1 MSLKPFNSE
10 GGFGIDFDNLIIRPD
25 GGIQTSALDVSGL
38 TNLGPVDDLT
48 VTGGALGKFLQTDG
62 EGNLSWQLAGSMGN
76 TVYVTKDGNDD
87 NNDGTSWSSSVAT
100 FEKALELAEQ
110 KSGEMP
116 GIPVLVEVGPG
127 VYETEGHLDMPDNT
141 MIRAPHRAVV
151 IRPKAGFEE
160 RNVFRMG
167 SGCFIEGPIF
177 EDFRV
182 DDLSNPTEGFAVSFR
197 PGALIRRAPYAHKI
211 AVRSTPTWTKVAPP
225 LDRENANPLVP
236 RGGGVVL
243 CDGLVCSPSS
253 IYPNIM
259 TWGATPVAHN
269 GIGYC
274 AKNGGLINAVN
285 AISLWQHKHFL
296 AVDGGQIILSSCST
310 QFGDFT
316 MVADGNRDIVRPY
329 QTDIELIANTTDA
342 NLIEDNTQ
350 QIIDDLWDALV
361 AESFVTSWTEL
372 DEFYTKRDAG
382 LTLQALYWTILTAD
396 ESPMLDLAKGFFDT
410 QGNPVFSQDKEA
422 AFVFSFEFIRD
433 EVNNLAITQTSKN
446 IVTELF
452 AKLIDTITDP
462 VKIREPSTITAIG
475 HTWTAIMAGV
485 ALTKIPP
492 ARNATTIQESILELN
507 QGVVI
512 ASGQDD
518 QGSALFIGGLEINA
532 DTGELSGPP
541 FDQAVNRIATRA
553 SIARSF

>member
-1 MSLKPFNSE
+1 MALKPFNSE

-25 GGIQTSALDVSGL
+25 GGIQTTALEVDGAVDLGEVG
-38 TNLGPVDDLT
+38 NLSI
-48 VTGGALGKFLQTDG
+48 TGGALGRFLQTDG
-62 EGNLSWQLAGSMGN
+62 EGNISWQLAGSMGN
-76 TVYVTKDGNDD
+76 TVYMSKDGSDED
-87 NNDGTSWSSSVAT
+87 NDGTSWSSSVST
-100 FEKALELAEQ
+100 FEKALEIAET

-116 GIPVLVEVGPG
+116 GIPVLIEVGPG

-177 EDFRV
+177 EDFRL
-182 DDLSNPTEGFAVSFR
+182 DSLQNPTEGFAISFR

-225 LDRENANPLVP
+225 LDRANANPLVP
-236 RGGGVVL
+236 RGAGVVL
-243 CDGLVCSPSS
+243 ADGLVCSPSS

-259 TWGATPVAHN
+259 TWGATPVSHN

-274 AKNGGLINAVN
+274 AKNGALINAVN
-285 AISLWQHKHFL
+285 AISIWAHKHFL
-296 AVDGGQIILSSCST
+296 ALAGGQIILSSCST

-316 MVADGNRDIVRPY
+316 MVSDGKRDIISPY
-329 QTDIELIANTTDA
+329 KADIEFVANTTDA

-350 QIIDDLWDALV
+350 QIIDDLLDALI
-361 AESFVTSWTEL
+361 AEQLDTE
-372 DEFYTKRDAG
+372 DAERIAG
-382 LTLQALYWTILTAD
+382 LVLLALYWTILTAD
-396 ESPMLDLAKGFFDT
+396 ETPMLDLARSFFDT
-410 QGNPVFSQDKEA
+410 QGNFIFSGSQET
-422 AFVFSFEFIRD
+422 AFLFAFEFIKD
-433 EVNNLAITQTSKN
+433 EVNGLGITQTSQD
-446 IVTELF
+446 IVTEV
-452 AKLIDTITDP
+452 IDRLVETITDP
-462 VKIREPSTITAIG
+462 VKIAEPSTITAIG

-492 ARNATTIQESILELN
+492 ARNATTIQESIIERN